1 MRVRETECSEWIIA
15 AFQNH
20 QKRKENKNCSRDT
33 IRRQRFILSLWP
45 FLFGLFFFMKLPR
58 SRVGSRIDQSV
69 LFLH

>member
-1 MRVRETECSEWIIA
+1 MA

-20 QKRKENKNCSRDT
+20 QKRKENKDCSRDT
-33 IRRQRFILSLWP
+33 IRRQRFILSLGLL
-45 FLFGLFFFMKLPR
+45 FFGLFVFMKLPR